1 MKIDEIAGTDKNKRT
16 SAEKIPIL
24 HLVIVLL
31 LTFFALMAD
40 DLPAHI
46 CTEPPTVTVRRDD
59 SLYSVPLKRTVHL
72 DIVLPP
78 DYHEIIKKN
87 PQEKLP
93 ILYLNDGQDLT
104 RLRMTAVL
112 DSLYRKQAIRPFV
125 LVAIHAGDRI
135 QEYGTAARA
144 DYLNRGSK
152 AALYTDFVLTELLPY
167 IKKKYNVRLD
177 AAQSVFAGFS
187 LGGLSAFDI
196 VFHHP
201 DRFSKAGVFSGSF
214 WWRSKSTSDGYRDET
229 DRIMH
234 DLVRKG
240 MHHKDLKF
248 WFETGT
254 EDETSDRNNN
264 GIIDSIDDTA
274 DLMDELVKKGYQR
287 DSNGQ
292 KRDIRYVEI
301 NGGKHNQDTWSG
313 IMPDFLTWA
322 FKK

>member
-1 MKIDEIAGTDKNKRT
+1 
-16 SAEKIPIL
+16 
-24 HLVIVLL
+24 
-31 LTFFALMAD
+31 MAD
-40 DLPAHI
+40 FLPAHTSNERT
-46 CTEPPTVTVRRDD
+46 TETLQQAD
-59 SLYSVPLKRTVHL
+59 SLQSVPLNRTVHL
-72 DIVLPP
+72 TIILPP
-78 DYHEIIKKN
+78 SYQTTKVAY
-87 PQEKLP
+87 PV
-93 ILYLNDGQDLT
+93 LYLNDGQDLP
-104 RLRMTAVL
+104 RLHMTGIL
-112 DSLYRKQAIRPFV
+112 DSLYQKMAIRPFV

-144 DYLNRGSK
+144 DYMNRGSK

-167 IKKKYNVRLD
+167 IKKHYRIRTEPG
-177 AAQSVFAGFS
+177 QSVFAGFS

-201 DRFSKAGVFSGSF
+201 ERFSRAGVFSGSF
-214 WWRSKSTSDGYRDET
+214 WWRSKSTADGYRDET

-240 MHHKDLKF
+240 TYHANLKF

-264 GIIDSIDDTA
+264 GIIDAIDDTT

-287 DSNGQ
+287 DQ
-292 KRDIRYVEI
+292 TIRYVELE
-301 NGGKHNQDTWSG
+301 GGKHNQETWSA

-322 FKK
+322 FAIK